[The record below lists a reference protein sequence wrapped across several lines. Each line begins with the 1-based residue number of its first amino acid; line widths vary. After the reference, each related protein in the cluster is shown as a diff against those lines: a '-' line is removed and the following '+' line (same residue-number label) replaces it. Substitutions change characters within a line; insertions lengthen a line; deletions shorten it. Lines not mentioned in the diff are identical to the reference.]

1 MNWARNAANVATD
14 LVDMA
19 QDVMGA
25 ARRFGFRRK
34 ANTHP
39 VDSLEDTKV
48 AMAALGISFL
58 EQGGLPSK
66 EQQATLQR
74 ALQQTYDMSEADAV
88 EALILARHTG

>member
-1 MNWARNAANVATD
+1 MNRARNAANVATD

-48 AMAALGISFL
+48 AMAALGISFF
-58 EQGGLPSK
+58 GAGRIAK
-66 EQQATLQR
+66 QR
-74 ALQQTYDMSEADAV
+74 ATGDASKGVTAD
-88 EALILARHTG
+88 L